1 MKRVLKPILA
11 TSIIL
16 AALTAGTFYFLTKGG
31 GSSNAFENR
40 ITKEQSDQSADRAY
54 RYDMDENSVELKNSG
69 DGKNVLNFD
78 ENGSYSVDASKKVSE
93 RLGRLIKRLDAD
105 FQHPI
110 IAADP

>member
-40 ITKEQSDQSADRAY
+40 ITKEQSDQSAGPGHIVMIWMKIR
-54 RYDMDENSVELKNSG
+54 
-69 DGKNVLNFD
+69 
-78 ENGSYSVDASKKVSE
+78 
-93 RLGRLIKRLDAD
+93 
-105 FQHPI
+105 
-110 IAADP
+110 

>member
-69 DGKNVLNFD
+69 DGTETD
-78 ENGSYSVDASKKVSE
+78 SSYSGNE
-93 RLGRLIKRLDAD
+93 KRI
-105 FQHPI
+105 PGVRV
-110 IAADP
+110 

>member
-40 ITKEQSDQSADRAY
+40 ITKEQSDQSADRA
-54 RYDMDENSVELKNSG
+54 
-69 DGKNVLNFD
+69 
-78 ENGSYSVDASKKVSE
+78 
-93 RLGRLIKRLDAD
+93 
-105 FQHPI
+105 
-110 IAADP
+110 

>member
-69 DGKNVLNFD
+69 DGKNVLNLRMAVTAWMRQRRFQ
-78 ENGSYSVDASKKVSE
+78 SVWDA
-93 RLGRLIKRLDAD
+93 
-105 FQHPI
+105 
-110 IAADP
+110 

>member
-16 AALTAGTFYFLTKGG
+16 AALTAGTFYLLTKGG
-31 GSSNAFENR
+31 GSSNAFESR

-69 DGKNVLNFD
+69 AL
-78 ENGSYSVDASKKVSE
+78 
-93 RLGRLIKRLDAD
+93 
-105 FQHPI
+105 
-110 IAADP
+110 

>member
-31 GSSNAFENR
+31 GSPNAFESR

-93 RLGRLIKRLDAD
+93 RPSAQR
-105 FQHPI
+105 Q
-110 IAADP
+110 